1 MQGKIERESG
11 AYTKYVSVL
20 SSLLTPQ
27 CTLQRDLKQILSAYC
42 LVFLLLLSSC
52 GTLPSYRPADNN
64 VVYSKKGNPPYY
76 DVFGKRYYTLTQCR
90 GYVATGL
97 ASWYGIDFQGKKTS
111 SGEIYD
117 RFKYTAAHPTLPIP
131 CLVEV
136 ENLENNKKVVVRIN
150 DRGPFHG
157 DRLLDLSYAAAKKL
171 DFVTKGTSKVHIKAL
186 DYANNKNSPIHFLQA
201 GVFRDKALA
210 EKLASQLRKTPVGK
224 VSITQGEDATQFLV
238 KLGPLNNPEEAERV
252 FQYLNTKGIT
262 NPQFITD

>member
-1 MQGKIERESG
+1 MYNSINGYLWI
-11 AYTKYVSVL
+11 
-20 SSLLTPQ
+20 
-27 CTLQRDLKQILSAYC
+27 
-42 LVFLLLLSSC
+42 FLLLLSSC

-64 VVYSKKGNPPYY
+64 VSYSKKGNPPYY
-76 DVFGKRYYTLTQCR
+76 DVFGKRYYTLTQCQ
-90 GYVATGL
+90 GYTATGL
-97 ASWYGIDFQGKKTS
+97 ASWYGVDFHGKKTS

-171 DFVTKGTSKVHIKAL
+171 DFVTKGTSKVRIKAL
-186 DYANNKNSPIHFLQA
+186 DYANDKNSPIYFLQA
-201 GVFRDKALA
+201 GIFRDKALA
-210 EKLASQLRKTPVGK
+210 EKLAAQLRNTPAGK
-224 VSITQGEDATQFLV
+224 VSIAPAEDAGQFLV
-238 KLGPLNNPEEAERV
+238 KLGPLYNPQEAERV
-252 FQYLNTKGIT
+252 FQYLTTKGIT